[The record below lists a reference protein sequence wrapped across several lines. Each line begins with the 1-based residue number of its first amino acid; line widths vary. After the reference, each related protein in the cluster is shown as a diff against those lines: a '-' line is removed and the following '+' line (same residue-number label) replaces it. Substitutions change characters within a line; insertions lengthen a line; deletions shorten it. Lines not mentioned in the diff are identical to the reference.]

1 MSNPTPLVS
10 IYITTFNRCLL
21 LERALNSVLSQTYTN
36 TEILI
41 IDDASTDGTKDYI
54 DKHFN
59 DSRIQ
64 YFLLPKN
71 KGACHARN
79 IGIHNA
85 RGEYITGLDS
95 DDTFETWHIHALVLQ
110 FNIARSFICT
120 SYSNSQ
126 DTSGIFS
133 SDDLIWDNIAGNQF
147 FALRSRVQAT
157 LFDERL
163 ESAQD
168 LDIMLRL
175 SLNFG
180 VFEKFHNQS
189 YVLDTS
195 SSISRISNSNNKI
208 LGLRK
213 FYFKH
218 RALMTNRQKFYWKI
232 LLQKWQMRRFTI
244 FFNTLLSILRPQKL
258 LKKLTL

>member
-36 TEILI
+36 IEVLI
-41 IDDASTDGTKDYI
+41 IDDASTDGSKEYVN
-54 DKHFN
+54 KNFN
-59 DSRIQ
+59 DSRVQ
-64 YFLLPKN
+64 YFLLPEN

-79 IGIHNA
+79 IGINQA
-85 RGEYITGLDS
+85 KGEFITGLDS
-95 DDTFETWHIHALVLQ
+95 DDTFETWHIHALLLQ
-110 FNIARSFICT
+110 FNSARSFICT
-120 SYSNSQ
+120 TYSNSQ
-126 DTSGIFS
+126 DTSGIYD
-133 SDDLIWDNIAGNQF
+133 SDDLIWDNVAGNQF

-157 LFDERL
+157 LFDEHL

-189 YVLDTS
+189 YALDTS
-195 SSISRISNSNNKI
+195 SSISRISTSTNKI

-213 FYFKH
+213 FYSKH
-218 RALMTNRQKFYWKI
+218 CGLMTNRQKFYWKI
-232 LLQKWQMRRFTI
+232 LLQKWQVRRFTI

-258 LKKLTL
+258 LQKFSL

>member
-21 LERALNSVLSQTYTN
+21 LERALRSALSQTYTN
-36 TEILI
+36 IEILI
-41 IDDASTDGTKDYI
+41 IDDASTDGTKEHVN
-54 DKHFN
+54 KNFN
-59 DSRIQ
+59 DNRVQ
-64 YFLLPKN
+64 YFLLPEN

-79 IGIHNA
+79 IGINQA
-85 RGEYITGLDS
+85 KGEFITGLDS
-95 DDTFETWHIHALVLQ
+95 DDTFETWHIHALLLQ
-110 FNIARSFICT
+110 FNSARSFICT
-120 SYSNSQ
+120 TYSNSQ
-126 DTSGIFS
+126 DTSGIYD
-133 SDDLIWDNIAGNQF
+133 SDDLIWDNVAGNQF
-147 FALRSRVQAT
+147 FALRSRVKAT
-157 LFDERL
+157 LFDEHL

-189 YVLDTS
+189 YALDTS
-195 SSISRISNSNNKI
+195 SSISRISTSTNKI

-213 FYFKH
+213 FYSKH
-218 RALMTNRQKFYWKI
+218 CGLMTNRQKFYWKI
-232 LLQKWQMRRFTI
+232 LLQKWQVRRFTI

-258 LKKLTL
+258 LQKFSL

>member
-1 MSNPTPLVS
+1 MSNPTPLIS

-21 LERALNSVLSQTYTN
+21 LDRALRSALSQTYTN
-36 TEILI
+36 IEILI
-41 IDDASTDGTKDYI
+41 IDDASTDGTKEHVN
-54 DKHFN
+54 KNFN
-59 DSRIQ
+59 DNRVQ
-64 YFLLPKN
+64 YFLLPEN

-79 IGIHNA
+79 IGINQA
-85 RGEYITGLDS
+85 KGEFITGLDS
-95 DDTFETWHIHALVLQ
+95 DDTFETWHIHALLLQ
-110 FNIARSFICT
+110 FNSARSFICT
-120 SYSNSQ
+120 TYSNSQ
-126 DTSGIFS
+126 DTSGIYD
-133 SDDLIWDNIAGNQF
+133 SDDLIWDNVAGNQF

-157 LFDERL
+157 LFDEHL

-189 YVLDTS
+189 YALDTS
-195 SSISRISNSNNKI
+195 SSISRISTSTNKI

-213 FYFKH
+213 FYSKH
-218 RALMTNRQKFYWKI
+218 CGLMTNRQKVYWKI
-232 LLQKWQMRRFTI
+232 LLQKWQVRRFTI

-258 LKKLTL
+258 LQKFSL

>member
-36 TEILI
+36 IEVLI
-41 IDDASTDGTKDYI
+41 IDDASTDGSKEYVN
-54 DKHFN
+54 KNFN
-59 DSRIQ
+59 DSRVQ
-64 YFLLPKN
+64 YFLLPEN

-79 IGIHNA
+79 IGINEA
-85 RGEYITGLDS
+85 KGEFITGLDS
-95 DDTFETWHIHALVLQ
+95 DDIFETWHIHALLLQ
-110 FNIARSFICT
+110 FNSARSFICT
-120 SYSNSQ
+120 TYANSQ
-126 DTSGIFS
+126 DTSGIYDS
-133 SDDLIWDNIAGNQF
+133 NDLIWDNIAGNQF

-157 LFDERL
+157 LFDEHL

-189 YVLDTS
+189 YALDTS
-195 SSISRISNSNNKI
+195 SSISRISTSNNKI

-213 FYFKH
+213 FYSKH
-218 RALMTNRQKFYWKI
+218 CGLMTNRQKFYWKI
-232 LLQKWQMRRFTI
+232 LLQKWQARRFTI

-258 LKKLTL
+258 LKKFSL

>member
-1 MSNPTPLVS
+1 MSSSTPLVS

-21 LERALNSVLSQTYTN
+21 LQRALNSVLSQTYTN
-36 TEILI
+36 IEILI
-41 IDDASTDGTKDYI
+41 VDDASTDGTKEHVN
-54 DKHFN
+54 KNFN

-79 IGIHNA
+79 IGINQA
-85 RGEYITGLDS
+85 KGEFITGLDS

-110 FNIARSFICT
+110 FNSARSFICT
-120 SYSNSQ
+120 TYSNSQ
-126 DTSGIFS
+126 DTSGIYT

-147 FALRSRVQAT
+147 FALRSIVQST
-157 LFDERL
+157 LFDECL

-180 VFEKFHNQS
+180 AFEKFHNQS

-195 SSISRISNSNNKI
+195 SSTSRISTSNNKI

-213 FYFKH
+213 FYLKH
-218 RALMTNRQKFYWKI
+218 CGLMTRRQKFYWKI
-232 LLQKWQMRRFTI
+232 LLQKWKMLRFS
-244 FFNTLLSILRPQKL
+244 FLFNTLLSILRPQKFF
-258 LKKLTL
+258 KKFST

>member
-10 IYITTFNRCLL
+10 IYITTFNRRLL

-36 TEILI
+36 IEILI
-41 IDDASTDGTKDYI
+41 IDDASTDGTKEYV
-54 DKHFN
+54 DKNFN
-59 DSRIQ
+59 DSRVQ
-64 YFLLPKN
+64 YFLLPEN

-79 IGIHNA
+79 IGINQA
-85 RGEYITGLDS
+85 KGEFITGLDS
-95 DDTFETWHIHALVLQ
+95 DDTFETWHIHALLLH
-110 FNIARSFICT
+110 FNSARSFICT
-120 SYSNSQ
+120 TYSNSQ
-126 DTSGIFS
+126 DTSGIYNA
-133 SDDLIWDNIAGNQF
+133 DDLIWENIAGNQF

-157 LFDERL
+157 LFDEHL

-180 VFEKFHNQS
+180 AFEKFHNQS

-195 SSISRISNSNNKI
+195 SSISRISTSNNKI

-213 FYFKH
+213 FYSKH
-218 RALMTNRQKFYWKI
+218 RGLMTNRQKFYWII
-232 LLQKWQMRRFTI
+232 LLQKWQVRRLTV
-244 FFNTLLSILRPQKL
+244 FFNALLSILRPQKL
-258 LKKLTL
+258 LMKLS